1 MPKVTSVEFQQ
12 NVGRYLDMAIAE
24 PVEVTKHGRRH
35 VVVLS
40 DQEYRRL
47 KRLDRQ
53 AMPVWQIPPE
63 VIDEIAEN
71 IVLSAREAA
80 RRYRKR
86 IGA

>member
-12 NVGRYLDMAIAE
+12 NVGRYQDMAIAE

-47 KRLDRQ
+47 KRQDRQ

-63 VIDEIAEN
+63 VIDGIEKAEVPPGHEHLN
-71 IVLSAREAA
+71 AELED
-80 RRYRKR
+80 
-86 IGA
+86 